1 MSVLKFI
8 KLKKKISMMLTLKK
22 YKLVDD
28 ESLTSFLKSS
38 SPSLTKSALE
48 SISHSAIETPLVK
61 NVRDKLEHMNLSNE
75 NKVDFS
81 NMTNRQSTAI
91 DFINTVLKTAEF
103 ALKNFHSKIV
113 KNG

>member
-1 MSVLKFI
+1 MV
-8 KLKKKISMMLTLKK
+8 LTLKK

-38 SPSLTKSALE
+38 SRYLTKNALE
-48 SISHSAIETPLVK
+48 SISHSANYAIETPLESRMHLVK
-61 NVRDKLEHMNLSNE
+61 NVRDKLEHMNFSNE

-103 ALKNFHSKIV
+103 ALKNFHSKII